1 MRRTHRSVGYQA
13 VCRLAIAVAA
23 AGAIAAAG
31 AAGTAGCDDHG
42 SGGIPADSTTCGQLG
57 RQISD
62 ALAIPGSCTSDSD
75 CSLIGGQIEF
85 PTCDCAP
92 YVVDCAG
99 MPVAKNAPGLSRAQ
113 SLIPQFISAGCAVDK
128 ACDCAPRG
136 PVHCTVDHRCTA
148 AEQSCFPPPLDAGV
162 DAR

>member
-1 MRRTHRSVGYQA
+1 
-13 VCRLAIAVAA
+13 
-23 AGAIAAAG
+23 
-31 AAGTAGCDDHG
+31 
-42 SGGIPADSTTCGQLG
+42 
-57 RQISD
+57 
-62 ALAIPGSCTSDSD
+62 
-75 CSLIGGQIEF
+75 
-85 PTCDCAP
+85 
-92 YVVDCAG
+92 

-148 AEQSCFPPPLDAGV
+148 AEQSCFPPLPDAGV